1 MFCLL
6 AKPRAG
12 RSADRAGGGFA
23 RNFRQKIF
31 VTTYYDKKINKSEVI
46 LLLEN
51 IRSAE
56 NVGSIFRTADA
67 AGVRKIYLAGY
78 TPAPLDRF
86 GRVNKKIAT
95 RALGAEKAI
104 SWESVSDILK
114 TVKRLKSE
122 GYFVVALEQAKNAV
136 DYKNIKP
143 KNKMLFIVGNEVT
156 GVSKTVLK
164 LSDRIAE
171 IPMKGGKESLNVSVA
186 FGIGVFRILNV

>member
-1 MFCLL
+1 MCCLL